1 MKFLFINN
9 DCNWKPS
16 KRWIEVHDAANVK
29 AATDFAQDAQQA
41 LTKVQ
46 SKKTR
51 KRKRKGTA
59 DGGANKRVKKE
70 DS

>member
-1 MKFLFINN
+1 MTVTENHPNAELK
-9 DCNWKPS
+9 
-16 KRWIEVHDAANVK
+16 VHDAANVK
-29 AATDFAQDAQQA
+29 AATDFAQDSQQA